1 MHISLSYLDGFDN
14 DFDKTEQGHAV
25 HSTMASAPSSITPV
39 YHTVTQ
45 LRAVGHQF
53 FVMLYISLLKNMA
66 STTPN
71 LTSPGRN

>member
-39 YHTVTQ
+39 ISHCHSASSCWPSIFCY
-45 LRAVGHQF
+45 AVHFSFKEYG
-53 FVMLYISLLKNMA
+53 LNNAKLN
-66 STTPN
+66 
-71 LTSPGRN
+71 